1 MSFQDIILEIELK
14 PELWSTTHALYKN
27 RIIKQKVLKELS
39 LKLRIEEDAL
49 KKRWKHLKD
58 QYRKELKKQPVL
70 RSGAETETWESTWQ
84 YLNIMSF
91 MKTEVTPASSTGN
104 LTVDESSHNTENTQ
118 TDTDIFD
125 SVSSPRL
132 YHEQSPAGSSSSQP
146 SSTIR
151 KRSIKDDIL
160 EIEKKN

>member
-27 RIIKQKVLKELS
+27 RIIKQKVWKELS

-84 YLNIMSF
+84 YFNIMSF

-104 LTVDESSHNTENTQ
+104 LTIDESSHNTENTQ

-125 SVSSPRL
+125 SVS
-132 YHEQSPAGSSSSQP
+132 Y
-146 SSTIR
+146 IDIFD
-151 KRSIKDDIL
+151 SIKDDIL
-160 EIEKKN
+160 EIEKKNDVNGKTSERQPTR